1 MSGGSTASPTGLV
14 LESGTYTLPATR
26 RGPARP
32 ILSGAD
38 LHVGAGER
46 VGIVGPNGAGKTTV
60 LKVLAG
66 MLALREGSL
75 SNGPHRCGA
84 RSQAYQ
90 RSVHLVLGGPL
101 GFYPRLTGV
110 ENLQFVSGVLGHFL
124 TRRAA
129 QDVLASVG
137 LADEAGRRLFATYSL
152 GMRQRLHLAAAVVDR
167 GASVWLLDEP
177 TTGLDADGVDGLTA
191 ALLGEVPGGAPVAK
205 VIVSHDHAFLERVC
219 HRTVELKHGALVA

>member
-1 MSGGSTASPTGLV
+1 MTGGHAPAADLV
-14 LESGTYTLPATR
+14 LKSGTYTLPATR
-26 RGPARP
+26 RGPSRS
-32 ILSGAD
+32 ILAGAD

-60 LKVLAG
+60 LRVLAG
-66 MLALREGSL
+66 MLTLQGGAL
-75 SNGPHRCGA
+75 SNGPHRSDA

-110 ENLQFVSGVLGHFL
+110 ENLQFVSGVFGHFL
-124 TRRAA
+124 TRHAA

-137 LADEAGRRLFATYSL
+137 LAEEAGRRLFATFSL

-177 TTGLDADGVDGLTA
+177 TTGLDTDGVDGLTA
-191 ALLGEVPGGAPVAK
+191 AILGQGPGTAIAK
-205 VIVSHDHAFLERVC
+205 VIVSHDLAFLERVC